1 MKQAQV
7 TIKERKV
14 QEQRAAV
21 RSRSRTRPSQSTLLS
36 GLSAWQWTAVA
47 ILVAAAILRLLQ
59 LTVKPLHHDE
69 GVNGMFLTGLFRG
82 GAYHYDPANY
92 HGPTLYY
99 FALITTTVNS
109 LFYGKEG
116 LSTFAIR
123 LVTALFGMGVVW
135 LMFCLRKQIGT
146 QGAFFAAALAT
157 VSPGFVFFSRYFI
170 HEILFV
176 FFTLGVIV
184 AWLHYWEKREPL
196 YLFLASASAALL
208 CATKETWIIT
218 VAVWLIALACT
229 EGYFRLRGRPAVERS
244 LVNSESELST
254 HLWVTAAAI
263 FVAIWVVFYSSFFTN
278 FPKGVY
284 DSIATFGPWFKT
296 GEQSKWVAPWYTYF
310 SWMLQ
315 AEAPVMI
322 LGLLGC
328 IIAFVDA
335 RNRFAAFTAFWTLG
349 MLSAYSLVPYKTPW
363 LVLNIV
369 LPLIIMAG
377 YGLQQMFSP
386 GLRAF
391 TAAIA
396 GAAVAFSLYQAIDL
410 SFFHYDDDTKTYV
423 YAHTTRDFL
432 SLVNEINSIA
442 AGRPEGKNI
451 DIDVMSTEHW
461 PLYWYLRDYPHA
473 AYPGRVEET
482 NAPIVIALESQQLE
496 VARLLDGRYRLY
508 SRHELR
514 PGNILYTYLRRDIQP

>member
-1 MKQAQV
+1 MPV
-7 TIKERKV
+7 TIKQRKAQERST
-14 QEQRAAV
+14 A
-21 RSRSRTRPSQSTLLS
+21 RSRNRARLSQSTLWP
-36 GLSAWQWTAVA
+36 GLSAWHWAALA
-47 ILVAAAILRLLQ
+47 ILLAAATLRLLQ

-69 GVNGMFLTGLFRG
+69 GVNGMFLTNLFRG

-99 FALITTTVNS
+99 FALVTTTINS

-123 LVTALFGMGVVW
+123 LVTALFGIGVVW
-135 LMFCLRKQIGT
+135 LMFCLRKKIGT
-146 QGAFFAAALAT
+146 QGALFAAALAT

-176 FFTLGVIV
+176 FFTLGTIV
-184 AWLHYWEKREPL
+184 AWLNYREKREPIYL
-196 YLFLASASAALL
+196 YLAAASAALL

-218 VAVWLIALACT
+218 FAVWLIALACT
-229 EGYFRLRGRPAVERS
+229 EGYLRLRGRPPVES
-244 LVNSESELST
+244 GLIKSESESST
-254 HLWVTAAAI
+254 YLWATAAVI
-263 FVAIWVVFYSSFFTN
+263 FVAIWVLFYSSFFTN

-284 DSIATFGPWFKT
+284 DSIATFKAWFET

-310 SWMLQ
+310 NWMWQ
-315 AEAPVMI
+315 AEAPAMI

-328 IIAFVDA
+328 VIAFVDA
-335 RNRFAAFTAFWTLG
+335 RNRFAVFSAFWSLG

-363 LVLNIV
+363 LVLSIV

-386 GLRAF
+386 GMRAF
-391 TAAIA
+391 TTAIA
-396 GAAVAFSLYQAIDL
+396 GAAIAFSLYQAVDL
-410 SFFHYDDDTKTYV
+410 SFFHYDDDTKAYV
-423 YAHTTRDFL
+423 YAHTKRDFL
-432 SLVNEINSIA
+432 SLVSEIDTIA

-473 AYPGRVEET
+473 GYPGKVEET

-496 VARLLDGRYRLY
+496 VARVLDGRYRLY

-514 PGNILYTYLRRDIQP
+514 PGNILYMYLRRDVQP